1 MGGAYLAG
9 IRTEFF
15 FTCSHDELL
24 EDECFERA
32 AKGRYMDMHSP
43 IEANAHLQCHAS
55 NLELTKLEELSC
67 LEPKIQ
73 K

>member
-1 MGGAYLAG
+1 ML
-9 IRTEFF
+9 
-15 FTCSHDELL
+15 CSHDELL

-43 IEANAHLQCHAS
+43 MEANAHLQCHAS
-55 NLELTKLEELSC
+55 SLELTKLEELSC